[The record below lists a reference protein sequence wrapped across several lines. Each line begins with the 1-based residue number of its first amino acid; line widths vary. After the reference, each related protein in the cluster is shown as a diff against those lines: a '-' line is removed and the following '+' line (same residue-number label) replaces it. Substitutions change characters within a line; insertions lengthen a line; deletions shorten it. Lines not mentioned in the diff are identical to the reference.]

1 MKKKRFIKLAG
12 ATTLAAL
19 AGLSLVA
26 CGGDD
31 KDTVYTVKLN
41 SNDPDTSDNISVTTY
56 DDMEVKE
63 GSTINLPTLTY
74 EGYTFG
80 GWYSDVNFNNEF
92 TKNTKVESD
101 LTLYAKWTKNGEP
114 APTPTTTYTI
124 TFDANGHGTAP
135 QSVSGVTAIPQRL
148 PSLEADGYR
157 FIGWGTSASATT
169 AVAAGTAITEN
180 TTLYAIWEQLSLYEI
195 YAASQGK
202 VYATQFEEAI
212 VAPSITTYDGESQG
226 VFSVSDQTNELKVEV
241 TGGKLAVTDASTTKP
256 AEARIEIGYL
266 YSGVLEGTLTHKF
279 TKSASKQD
287 LISFYGSADLA
298 SETKLF
304 ALKTDTNKKV
314 NVLLAGPKKD
324 PDDSSKNWGDLQTHY
339 VGTPVTF
346 VENEEVNIYYKYEFE
361 TGKLTIKYN
370 NQAVLTDYVLPL
382 TTTYGTTQ
390 MAIRPL
396 FITGFGFITG
406 GTATD
411 RAVYVDDFAL
421 INTGKG
427 DLAATKTY
435 MISRLDSLY
444 QFLDVEHKYTINGA
458 NITALY
464 NGVKEGINAATSAND
479 AADAFMAF
487 AAYKAIKSDE
497 DVAEELEAYKKTQK
511 ETISTYKT
519 TLDINNNY
527 SVNKTAVEAIFTDAD
542 TAIDAATSKSAVD
555 AIVTG
560 VSTSVAAIKSDATL
574 RAEAVSELA
583 QYKESKLTEIASD
596 IAQDKQADCIA
607 AVNTAYETQITSLNN
622 CAMTDL
628 NTTLAAAKTALD
640 NVVNSYKKTIA
651 ELQAELDAN
660 LQAYKA
666 TKITPYSTTD
676 EIENALIQAVN
687 AITLDWTNKD
697 TIDLCNAEYDAR
709 VAEIDALVA
718 THVAKVQAKANLDN
732 YVTTALGELKLVQED
747 EYDTSEYKNEVDSL
761 VATQKSN
768 IQNATDIASA
778 LTAAEGAV
786 DAKILQIKAATE
798 ITVTFVNG
806 TETVDTQVVLKG
818 HTATASTVVPTKTGY
833 AFKAWYADENQE
845 TAFNFTTTI
854 NSATTIYAG
863 WYDTYGEIS
872 QSGMTTTYMDSL
884 ENVKPIATARQV
896 SVDSGNYIEY
906 LGNNSSDEIK
916 LDADNNDKKAIWF
929 NGGSKSSRYIKIVV
943 DKETKLTVTYRYTGT
958 SKSCWFGNTLTST
971 APAANIENQVYGLSN
986 NGSEKNVYNVE
997 KSLTVTVPAGTWY
1010 FNSTDK
1016 LYIYSL
1022 VMEVNNL
1029 TAVTGITATATA
1041 GEDSIS
1047 ISDVKLQPVS
1057 GAAFAITEG
1066 YTVTVKDSNNNI
1078 VSDYSQ
1084 NLAAGIYTV
1093 TVKYG
1098 TYTVSIPYEVE
1109 IEAAVPPVYAT
1120 ITYAWD
1126 GNKCTATQECINYPD
1141 LTVTETVE
1149 AIVVNVAQASVGHN
1163 RLDRYLAEFTNA
1175 IFTTQVSESFE
1186 VPNTALEPEY
1196 ADPTYVWNGNEC
1208 TATQVCTNDASYTI
1222 TDTVTGAV
1230 ETVTVASVGHNRVD
1244 RYVATFVFAGF
1255 TTQYSEPFEVPNTAL
1270 EPEYAAPT
1278 YVWDEDHK
1286 CTATRVCTNDSTYT
1300 ETETVTGVFTEVTP
1314 AGIGKEQTAK
1324 YLATFTN
1331 ELFATQESDT
1341 FEVSGTM
1348 ITVVTTEAEL
1358 EEAVAINLFGFKLGN
1373 DITLTKNIT
1382 ISASVS
1388 INLDN
1393 HTINAGNYRLAA
1405 YNDSSTIK
1413 VAISNG
1419 TIEGNSHVLRANL
1432 NSEVTVSDL
1441 TVNTTGTGIASTA
1454 GTLIIN
1460 TATINGA
1467 CAVAAYEGAN
1477 VEIKNGAFTSTDST
1491 ILAESNSTITIKDG
1505 VYTASKKVVIAQD
1518 GSTIT
1523 IKDGQF
1529 QSTADV
1535 AMATVASTLI
1545 IDGGTVNAQEA
1556 AVMAFD
1562 AGTVEISGGT
1572 FTTVDN
1578 FVVGTNGTEGSGAN
1592 SITINGGEFNGNITS
1607 SGYVA
1612 CGVYVANNDTVI
1624 INSGTFNIING
1635 VGVLARSGNTTIEP
1649 DAVFNVSGTNILG
1662 KVGDSKITVPS
1673 GSIIVID
1680 YAANYPG
1687 GEPTVTNNTDE
1698 AAYILVDD
1706 EDSFAT
1712 AINTV
1717 GSYIVLN
1724 NDITLTK
1731 NISATING
1739 TVTVICGEYGIIPTN
1754 EEKIIIGK
1762 DTVAICDAF
1771 DAGDLLSY
1779 EGEGTI
1785 ASTQATETLW
1795 RFFVE
1800 VSE

>member
-80 GWYSDVNFNNEF
+80 GWYSDVDLNNEF
-92 TKNTKVESD
+92 TKTTKVESD

-135 QSVSGVTAIPQRL
+135 QAVSGVTALPHTL

-226 VFSVSDQTNELKVEV
+226 IFSVSDQTNELKVEV

-266 YSGVLEGTLTHKF
+266 YSGVLEGTLTQKF

-298 SETKLF
+298 SKTKLF

-314 NVLLAGPKKD
+314 NVLLAGPEKD
-324 PDDSSKNWGDLQTHY
+324 PDDSSKKWGDLQTHY

-346 VENEEVNIYYKYEFE
+346 IENEEVNIYYKYEFE

-519 TLDINNNY
+519 TLNIDNNY
-527 SVNKTAVEAIFTDAD
+527 SVNKTAVEAIFTDAN
-542 TAIDAATSKSAVD
+542 TAIDSATSKSAVD

-676 EIENALIQAVN
+676 EIENALIQSVN

-697 TIDLCNAEYDAR
+697 TIDLCNAEYDAK

-718 THVAKVQAKANLDN
+718 THVAKVQAKAELDN
-732 YVTTALGELKLVQED
+732 YVTTALAELKLVQED
-747 EYDTSEYKNEVDSL
+747 EYDTSEYKTEVDTL

-786 DAKILQIKAATE
+786 DAKILAIKAATE

-833 AFKAWYADENQE
+833 AFKAWYADENQK
-845 TAFNFTTTI
+845 TAFDFTTTI

-863 WYDTYGEIS
+863 WYDTYG
-872 QSGMTTTYMDSL
+872 QVGTTSGFANPTAIPTIDNWTFTGM
-884 ENVKPIATARQV
+884 VVQAT
-896 SVDSGNYIEY
+896 SITGVD
-906 LGNNSSDEIK
+906 K
-916 LDADNNDKKAIWF
+916 DNNEFQYTSSIKF
-929 NGGSKSSRYIKIVV
+929 GGDSKNTRYI
-943 DKETKLTVTYRYTGT
+943 T
-958 SKSCWFGNTLTST
+958 
-971 APAANIENQVYGLSN
+971 
-986 NGSEKNVYNVE
+986 
-997 KSLTVTVPAGTWY
+997 
-1010 FNSTDK
+1010 
-1016 LYIYSL
+1016 
-1022 VMEVNNL
+1022 
-1029 TAVTGITATATA
+1029 
-1041 GEDSIS
+1041 
-1047 ISDVKLQPVS
+1047 
-1057 GAAFAITEG
+1057 
-1066 YTVTVKDSNNNI
+1066 
-1078 VSDYSQ
+1078 
-1084 NLAAGIYTV
+1084 
-1093 TVKYG
+1093 
-1098 TYTVSIPYEVE
+1098 
-1109 IEAAVPPVYAT
+1109 
-1120 ITYAWD
+1120 
-1126 GNKCTATQECINYPD
+1126 
-1141 LTVTETVE
+1141 
-1149 AIVVNVAQASVGHN
+1149 
-1163 RLDRYLAEFTNA
+1163 
-1175 IFTTQVSESFE
+1175 
-1186 VPNTALEPEY
+1186 
-1196 ADPTYVWNGNEC
+1196 
-1208 TATQVCTNDASYTI
+1208 
-1222 TDTVTGAV
+1222 
-1230 ETVTVASVGHNRVD
+1230 
-1244 RYVATFVFAGF
+1244 
-1255 TTQYSEPFEVPNTAL
+1255 
-1270 EPEYAAPT
+1270 
-1278 YVWDEDHK
+1278 
-1286 CTATRVCTNDSTYT
+1286 
-1300 ETETVTGVFTEVTP
+1300 
-1314 AGIGKEQTAK
+1314 
-1324 YLATFTN
+1324 
-1331 ELFATQESDT
+1331 
-1341 FEVSGTM
+1341 
-1348 ITVVTTEAEL
+1348 
-1358 EEAVAINLFGFKLGN
+1358 
-1373 DITLTKNIT
+1373 ITLTESATVFLAQMGGGSGDRSVFINKTAPTGIMA
-1382 ISASVS
+1382 ISAYFQ
-1388 INLDN
+1388 IFD
-1393 HTINAGNYRLAA
+1393 RL
-1405 YNDSSTIK
+1405 
-1413 VAISNG
+1413 
-1419 TIEGNSHVLRANL
+1419 LL
-1432 NSEVTVSDL
+1432 
-1441 TVNTTGTGIASTA
+1441 
-1454 GTLIIN
+1454 
-1460 TATINGA
+1460 
-1467 CAVAAYEGAN
+1467 
-1477 VEIKNGAFTSTDST
+1477 KNRMG
-1491 ILAESNSTITIKDG
+1491 
-1505 VYTASKKVVIAQD
+1505 
-1518 GSTIT
+1518 
-1523 IKDGQF
+1523 
-1529 QSTADV
+1529 
-1535 AMATVASTLI
+1535 
-1545 IDGGTVNAQEA
+1545 
-1556 AVMAFD
+1556 
-1562 AGTVEISGGT
+1562 
-1572 FTTVDN
+1572 
-1578 FVVGTNGTEGSGAN
+1578 
-1592 SITINGGEFNGNITS
+1592 
-1607 SGYVA
+1607 
-1612 CGVYVANNDTVI
+1612 
-1624 INSGTFNIING
+1624 
-1635 VGVLARSGNTTIEP
+1635 
-1649 DAVFNVSGTNILG
+1649 
-1662 KVGDSKITVPS
+1662 
-1673 GSIIVID
+1673 
-1680 YAANYPG
+1680 
-1687 GEPTVTNNTDE
+1687 
-1698 AAYILVDD
+1698 
-1706 EDSFAT
+1706 
-1712 AINTV
+1712 
-1717 GSYIVLN
+1717 
-1724 NDITLTK
+1724 
-1731 NISATING
+1731 
-1739 TVTVICGEYGIIPTN
+1739 
-1754 EEKIIIGK
+1754 
-1762 DTVAICDAF
+1762 
-1771 DAGDLLSY
+1771 
-1779 EGEGTI
+1779 
-1785 ASTQATETLW
+1785 
-1795 RFFVE
+1795 
-1800 VSE
+1800 